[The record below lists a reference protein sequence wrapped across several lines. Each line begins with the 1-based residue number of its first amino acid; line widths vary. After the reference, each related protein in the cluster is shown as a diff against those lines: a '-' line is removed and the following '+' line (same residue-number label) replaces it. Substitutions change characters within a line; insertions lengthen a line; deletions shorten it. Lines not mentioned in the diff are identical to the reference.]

1 MHDDIGKSQQPIAGD
16 SALVAQFVGPRHE
29 YYTTRFVA
37 MQRHGLRNGGFNI
50 SAACAGPLWAAY
62 RGVWW
67 LFWVGVVLD
76 LAGVILIVNG
86 LVAETARKELTGWG
100 LWAGVLSLIA
110 SAIALGFLANASL
123 YRHYNRWR
131 ADRSLNRGVSAARAA
146 WGVSILLA
154 VLPLVAYRTT
164 RIAPSARDCRNA
176 WTNVGEAIPAGQ
188 QFLDC
193 MLIGPV
199 PTDLKLFTSVAEQ
212 INGFITYCTVNFQQF
227 FDGVAWTIRTVLT
240 SIETLLVGIPWP
252 VTTMLLVLAAWQ
264 AAGRGVAI
272 FVFLALAY
280 LGLFNF
286 WANAM
291 STLSLVFAAV
301 LIGALVGVPIGI
313 FCAKSARAYRLVRPV
328 LDVMQ
333 TLPAFVYLI
342 PAIAFF
348 SVGKTPGVIATFIFS
363 SPAAIRL
370 TTLGIQQVPHS
381 VKEAALAFGASP
393 LQLLYKV
400 ELPLALPS
408 IMTGIN
414 QTIMLSI
421 SMSVTAAL
429 IGAGG
434 LGFDVLFALQNVE
447 AGRGV
452 LAGIAIAL
460 CAMMIDRIIQGT
472 RRMQR
477 E

>member
-1 MHDDIGKSQQPIAGD
+1 
-16 SALVAQFVGPRHE
+16 
-29 YYTTRFVA
+29 
-37 MQRHGLRNGGFNI
+37 
-50 SAACAGPLWAAY
+50 
-62 RGVWW
+62 
-67 LFWVGVVLD
+67 
-76 LAGVILIVNG
+76 
-86 LVAETARKELTGWG
+86 
-100 LWAGVLSLIA
+100 
-110 SAIALGFLANASL
+110 
-123 YRHYNRWR
+123 
-131 ADRSLNRGVSAARAA
+131 
-146 WGVSILLA
+146 
-154 VLPLVAYRTT
+154 
-164 RIAPSARDCRNA
+164 
-176 WTNVGEAIPAGQ
+176 
-188 QFLDC
+188 
-193 MLIGPV
+193 
-199 PTDLKLFTSVAEQ
+199 
-212 INGFITYCTVNFQQF
+212 
-227 FDGVAWTIRTVLT
+227 
-240 SIETLLVGIPWP
+240 
-252 VTTMLLVLAAWQ
+252 MLLVLAAWQ